1 MFEGIDERFF
11 RIEVRRKRREYRR
24 LSLDIDDENKL
35 MNGVDELGGGRLR
48 LLIIDS
54 EVEFLKVLIREEK
67 R

>member
-24 LSLDIDDENKL
+24 LSLDIDGENKL
-35 MNGVDELGGGRLR
+35 MNGVDELGVGRLR

>member
-35 MNGVDELGGGRLR
+35 MNGVDELGVGRLR

>member
-11 RIEVRRKRREYRR
+11 RIEVRRKRWEYRR
-24 LSLDIDDENKL
+24 LSLDIDGENKL
-35 MNGVDELGGGRLR
+35 MNGVDELGVGCLW

-54 EVEFLKVLIREEK
+54 EVEFLKVLIWEEK